1 MALDLVSGLR
11 ERARDLRAVLKT
23 AMGLKVSFYEA
34 EYLVTSIR
42 VGAPLLSADDAL
54 FRVAG
59 EAGRGQHL
67 RSYKA
72 A

>member
-1 MALDLVSGLR
+1 
-11 ERARDLRAVLKT
+11 
-23 AMGLKVSFYEA
+23 MGLKVSFYEA

-59 EAGRGQHL
+59 DAGRGQHL